1 MHRYIIKRLLM
12 LIPVLLSVAFIIF
25 AIMDVAEGDPVYSV
39 VSADASEEEIQA
51 AREEMGLTGSLFE
64 RYFNY
69 VKGMLHGDLGTSYVS
84 KRDVMETYLT
94 RLPNTLKLASVTMIV
109 ALGIS
114 IPLGIVAAVNQ
125 NSIKDTVSMIL
136 ALLGLSMPNFW
147 LGLLLII
154 VFSLK
159 LGWFPSGGYEDGIL
173 SIVLPAFTIGAGL
186 AAFMTRSTRS
196 SMLDV
201 IRQDYLR
208 MARAKGVPERKVI
221 RKHALRNALIPII
234 TVFGVQ
240 FSNVLGGSVLAE
252 TVFAWPGVGRLV
264 VDAIDQR
271 DIPTVTGALVMTTM
285 LVTVVNLLID
295 IVYAYV
301 DPRMQIAIYEVRAGP
316 WKKKEELLK
325 KYKKRSTFMS
335 IWHQLRKN
343 KGAIMGLV
351 LLVVIIVV
359 ALGSPYPFDYET
371 QVIANNIKERMQP
384 PSAEHWFGTDDMGR
398 DIFAR
403 VCYGARYSLAVG
415 IIAVMFALVFG
426 VTLGAAAGYIGGVFE
441 DVTMRVCDI
450 FSSIPSVLMAIAV
463 VSALGKST
471 FNLMLAV
478 GIASTAPFVRVARA
492 AVLTIRG
499 EEYIESARAI
509 GVPEWQIVA
518 THILP
523 NCVSQ
528 IIVQATLRVGSA
540 IISAAQLSF
549 LGLGVP
555 APAPEWGSMLSAGR
569 AYIRDYSYMTLY
581 PGLAIMVTVLS
592 LNLIGDGLRDA
603 LDPKLKR

>member
-1 MHRYIIKRLLM
+1 
-12 LIPVLLSVAFIIF
+12 
-25 AIMDVAEGDPVYSV
+25 
-39 VSADASEEEIQA
+39 
-51 AREEMGLTGSLFE
+51 
-64 RYFNY
+64 
-69 VKGMLHGDLGTSYVS
+69 
-84 KRDVMETYLT
+84 
-94 RLPNTLKLASVTMIV
+94 
-109 ALGIS
+109 
-114 IPLGIVAAVNQ
+114 
-125 NSIKDTVSMIL
+125 
-136 ALLGLSMPNFW
+136 
-147 LGLLLII
+147 
-154 VFSLK
+154 
-159 LGWFPSGGYEDGIL
+159 
-173 SIVLPAFTIGAGL
+173 
-186 AAFMTRSTRS
+186 
-196 SMLDV
+196 
-201 IRQDYLR
+201 
-208 MARAKGVPERKVI
+208 
-221 RKHALRNALIPII
+221 
-234 TVFGVQ
+234 
-240 FSNVLGGSVLAE
+240 
-252 TVFAWPGVGRLV
+252 
-264 VDAIDQR
+264 
-271 DIPTVTGALVMTTM
+271 
-285 LVTVVNLLID
+285 
-295 IVYAYV
+295 
-301 DPRMQIAIYEVRAGP
+301 
-316 WKKKEELLK
+316 
-325 KYKKRSTFMS
+325 MS

-359 ALGSPYPFDYET
+359 ALGSPYFFDYET

-509 GVPEWQIVA
+509 GVHEWQIVA

>member
-1 MHRYIIKRLLM
+1 
-12 LIPVLLSVAFIIF
+12 
-25 AIMDVAEGDPVYSV
+25 
-39 VSADASEEEIQA
+39 
-51 AREEMGLTGSLFE
+51 
-64 RYFNY
+64 
-69 VKGMLHGDLGTSYVS
+69 
-84 KRDVMETYLT
+84 
-94 RLPNTLKLASVTMIV
+94 
-109 ALGIS
+109 
-114 IPLGIVAAVNQ
+114 
-125 NSIKDTVSMIL
+125 
-136 ALLGLSMPNFW
+136 
-147 LGLLLII
+147 
-154 VFSLK
+154 
-159 LGWFPSGGYEDGIL
+159 
-173 SIVLPAFTIGAGL
+173 
-186 AAFMTRSTRS
+186 
-196 SMLDV
+196 
-201 IRQDYLR
+201 
-208 MARAKGVPERKVI
+208 
-221 RKHALRNALIPII
+221 
-234 TVFGVQ
+234 
-240 FSNVLGGSVLAE
+240 
-252 TVFAWPGVGRLV
+252 
-264 VDAIDQR
+264 
-271 DIPTVTGALVMTTM
+271 
-285 LVTVVNLLID
+285 
-295 IVYAYV
+295 
-301 DPRMQIAIYEVRAGP
+301 
-316 WKKKEELLK
+316 
-325 KYKKRSTFMS
+325 MS
-335 IWHQLRKN
+335 IWQQLRKN
-343 KGAIMGLV
+343 KGAIMGLI

-359 ALGSPYPFDYET
+359 ALASPYIFDYDT

-441 DVTMRVCDI
+441 DVTMRICDI

>member
-1 MHRYIIKRLLM
+1 
-12 LIPVLLSVAFIIF
+12 
-25 AIMDVAEGDPVYSV
+25 
-39 VSADASEEEIQA
+39 
-51 AREEMGLTGSLFE
+51 
-64 RYFNY
+64 
-69 VKGMLHGDLGTSYVS
+69 
-84 KRDVMETYLT
+84 
-94 RLPNTLKLASVTMIV
+94 
-109 ALGIS
+109 
-114 IPLGIVAAVNQ
+114 
-125 NSIKDTVSMIL
+125 
-136 ALLGLSMPNFW
+136 
-147 LGLLLII
+147 
-154 VFSLK
+154 
-159 LGWFPSGGYEDGIL
+159 
-173 SIVLPAFTIGAGL
+173 
-186 AAFMTRSTRS
+186 
-196 SMLDV
+196 
-201 IRQDYLR
+201 
-208 MARAKGVPERKVI
+208 
-221 RKHALRNALIPII
+221 
-234 TVFGVQ
+234 
-240 FSNVLGGSVLAE
+240 
-252 TVFAWPGVGRLV
+252 
-264 VDAIDQR
+264 
-271 DIPTVTGALVMTTM
+271 
-285 LVTVVNLLID
+285 
-295 IVYAYV
+295 
-301 DPRMQIAIYEVRAGP
+301 
-316 WKKKEELLK
+316 
-325 KYKKRSTFMS
+325 MS

-343 KGAIMGLV
+343 KGAIMGLI
-351 LLVVIIVV
+351 LLVVIVVV
-359 ALGSPYPFDYET
+359 ALGSPYLFDYET

>member
-1 MHRYIIKRLLM
+1 
-12 LIPVLLSVAFIIF
+12 
-25 AIMDVAEGDPVYSV
+25 
-39 VSADASEEEIQA
+39 
-51 AREEMGLTGSLFE
+51 
-64 RYFNY
+64 
-69 VKGMLHGDLGTSYVS
+69 
-84 KRDVMETYLT
+84 
-94 RLPNTLKLASVTMIV
+94 
-109 ALGIS
+109 
-114 IPLGIVAAVNQ
+114 
-125 NSIKDTVSMIL
+125 
-136 ALLGLSMPNFW
+136 
-147 LGLLLII
+147 
-154 VFSLK
+154 
-159 LGWFPSGGYEDGIL
+159 
-173 SIVLPAFTIGAGL
+173 
-186 AAFMTRSTRS
+186 
-196 SMLDV
+196 
-201 IRQDYLR
+201 
-208 MARAKGVPERKVI
+208 
-221 RKHALRNALIPII
+221 
-234 TVFGVQ
+234 
-240 FSNVLGGSVLAE
+240 
-252 TVFAWPGVGRLV
+252 
-264 VDAIDQR
+264 
-271 DIPTVTGALVMTTM
+271 
-285 LVTVVNLLID
+285 
-295 IVYAYV
+295 
-301 DPRMQIAIYEVRAGP
+301 
-316 WKKKEELLK
+316 
-325 KYKKRSTFMS
+325 MS

-359 ALGSPYPFDYET
+359 ALGSPYLFDYET

-463 VSALGKST
+463 VSARGKST

>member
-1 MHRYIIKRLLM
+1 
-12 LIPVLLSVAFIIF
+12 
-25 AIMDVAEGDPVYSV
+25 
-39 VSADASEEEIQA
+39 
-51 AREEMGLTGSLFE
+51 
-64 RYFNY
+64 
-69 VKGMLHGDLGTSYVS
+69 
-84 KRDVMETYLT
+84 
-94 RLPNTLKLASVTMIV
+94 
-109 ALGIS
+109 
-114 IPLGIVAAVNQ
+114 
-125 NSIKDTVSMIL
+125 
-136 ALLGLSMPNFW
+136 
-147 LGLLLII
+147 
-154 VFSLK
+154 
-159 LGWFPSGGYEDGIL
+159 
-173 SIVLPAFTIGAGL
+173 
-186 AAFMTRSTRS
+186 
-196 SMLDV
+196 
-201 IRQDYLR
+201 
-208 MARAKGVPERKVI
+208 
-221 RKHALRNALIPII
+221 
-234 TVFGVQ
+234 
-240 FSNVLGGSVLAE
+240 
-252 TVFAWPGVGRLV
+252 
-264 VDAIDQR
+264 
-271 DIPTVTGALVMTTM
+271 
-285 LVTVVNLLID
+285 
-295 IVYAYV
+295 
-301 DPRMQIAIYEVRAGP
+301 
-316 WKKKEELLK
+316 
-325 KYKKRSTFMS
+325 MS

-359 ALGSPYPFDYET
+359 ALGSPYLFDYET

-478 GIASTAPFVRVARA
+478 GIASTAPLRPGGPEKLAELAGATVVARA

>member
-1 MHRYIIKRLLM
+1 
-12 LIPVLLSVAFIIF
+12 
-25 AIMDVAEGDPVYSV
+25 
-39 VSADASEEEIQA
+39 
-51 AREEMGLTGSLFE
+51 
-64 RYFNY
+64 
-69 VKGMLHGDLGTSYVS
+69 
-84 KRDVMETYLT
+84 
-94 RLPNTLKLASVTMIV
+94 
-109 ALGIS
+109 
-114 IPLGIVAAVNQ
+114 
-125 NSIKDTVSMIL
+125 
-136 ALLGLSMPNFW
+136 
-147 LGLLLII
+147 
-154 VFSLK
+154 
-159 LGWFPSGGYEDGIL
+159 
-173 SIVLPAFTIGAGL
+173 
-186 AAFMTRSTRS
+186 
-196 SMLDV
+196 
-201 IRQDYLR
+201 
-208 MARAKGVPERKVI
+208 
-221 RKHALRNALIPII
+221 
-234 TVFGVQ
+234 
-240 FSNVLGGSVLAE
+240 
-252 TVFAWPGVGRLV
+252 
-264 VDAIDQR
+264 
-271 DIPTVTGALVMTTM
+271 
-285 LVTVVNLLID
+285 
-295 IVYAYV
+295 
-301 DPRMQIAIYEVRAGP
+301 
-316 WKKKEELLK
+316 
-325 KYKKRSTFMS
+325 MS

-359 ALGSPYPFDYET
+359 ALGSPYFFDYET

-384 PSAEHWFGTDDMGR
+384 PSAEHSFGTDDMGR